1 MRVNSYEVVVLGGGP
16 GGYVAAIRAAKLGKK
31 VALIEARELGGT
43 CLNRGCI
50 PSKTLLRHAEVIET
64 IEKAKNWGIETGE
77 MTFSLSKMLDRKDAV
92 IQQLRN
98 GISHLLK
105 QGKIDVYNGLGTV
118 QKGGEIQV
126 QLAEKKEIIRG
137 EKIILAT
144 GSRPLVPAIEGI
156 DKAAYF
162 TSDTIFDID
171 KIPKSMVIIGGGII
185 GVELACI
192 FASLNV
198 PVSIVEMNDRIV
210 PSEEPEASKAL
221 ARSLKKKQINILTST
236 KVMKIEQQDSS
247 QLIHLQSDKGK
258 AQILETEA
266 ILMAVGRAPNT
277 SAFDD
282 LNLEMDG
289 PFVKVDSAM
298 QTSDPS
304 IYAVGDVTGGWQ
316 LAHVASAEGVVA
328 AANAAGE
335 TETVDYRMVP
345 RCVYTSP
352 EIASVGLTEADA
364 KRQGI
369 DYKVVRVDHAGNG
382 RALAQDEKEGFTK
395 LIAGTKYGEIL
406 GVLMVGPHVTE
417 MIAEP
422 SAFIHLEGTVDEL
435 ASMIHAHP
443 TITESLYEAAA
454 SWIGKG
460 VHH

>member
-1 MRVNSYEVVVLGGGP
+1 LNTYDVAVLGGGP

-31 VALIEARELGGT
+31 VALVESRDLGGT

-50 PSKTLLRHAEVIET
+50 PSKTLLRHAEVIEN
-64 IEKAKNWGIETGE
+64 IEKARSWGIETGPV
-77 MTFSLSKMLDRKDAV
+77 TFSLSKMLVRKDAV

-98 GISHLLK
+98 GISYLLK
-105 QGKIDVYNGLGTV
+105 QGEIEVYNGF
-118 QKGGEIQV
+118 GEVRADGSIAV
-126 QLAEKKEIIRG
+126 QLADKKEIIES
-137 EKIILAT
+137 EKLILAT
-144 GSRPLVPAIEGI
+144 GSRPVVPPIAGIEE
-156 DKAAYF
+156 AAYF
-162 TSDTIFDID
+162 TSDTIFDIEQ
-171 KIPKSMVIIGGGII
+171 IPDSMVIIGGGII

-198 PVSIVEMNDRIV
+198 SVSIVEMSNRIV

-221 ARSLKKKQINILTST
+221 AKALKKKGISILTRT
-236 KVMKIEQQDSS
+236 KVMSIEQQDKR
-247 QLIHLQSDKGK
+247 QLVHV
-258 AQILETEA
+258 ETENGKKEA
-266 ILMAVGRAPNT
+266 LQTETILMAVGRAPNT
-277 SAFDD
+277 SAFAE

-289 PFVKVDSAM
+289 KFIQVDDRLA
-298 QTSDPS
+298 TSNPAV
-304 IYAVGDVTGGWQ
+304 YAVGDVIGGWQ
-316 LAHVASAEGVVA
+316 LAHVASAEGLVA

-335 TETVDYRMVP
+335 TQTIDYAVVP

-352 EIASVGLTEADA
+352 EIASVGLTEEEA
-364 KRQGI
+364 KQRGI
-369 DYKVVRVDHAGNG
+369 EYKVVRVDHAGNG

-435 ASMIHAHP
+435 AAMIHAHP
-443 TITESLYEAAA
+443 TVTESLFEAAA

>member
-1 MRVNSYEVVVLGGGP
+1 MLLNSYDVVVIGGGP
-16 GGYVAAIRAAKLGKK
+16 GGYVAAIRAAKLGQK
-31 VALIEARELGGT
+31 VALVEAQELGGT

-64 IEKAKNWGIETGE
+64 IEKAKSWGIETVE
-77 MTFSLSKMLDRKDAV
+77 MTLSLSKMLARKDAI

-105 QGKIDVYNGLGTV
+105 QGKIDVFNGFGEV
-118 QKGGEIQV
+118 QEAGKITIQSAGREEV
-126 QLAEKKEIIRG
+126 IRWNNL
-137 EKIILAT
+137 ILAT
-144 GSRPLVPAIEGI
+144 GSRPLVPPIEGI
-156 DKAAYF
+156 EDASYY
-162 TSDTIFDID
+162 TSDTIFDIE
-171 KIPKSMVIIGGGII
+171 KIPQSLVIVGGGII

-198 PVSIVEMNDRIV
+198 PVSIIEMSDRIV

-221 ARSLKKKQINILTST
+221 ARALKKKNISILTST
-236 KVMKIEQQDSS
+236 KVMSIEQQSNH
-247 QLIHLQSDKGK
+247 QLIHVKAENGK
-258 AQILETEA
+258 ATTLETDA

-277 SAFDD
+277 SAFSKLD
-282 LNLEMDG
+282 LEMEG
-289 PFVKVDSAM
+289 PFVKVNKEM
-298 QTSDPS
+298 RTSDPAV
-304 IYAVGDVTGGWQ
+304 YAVGDVTGGWQ

-328 AANAAGE
+328 AANTAGGN
-335 TETVDYRMVP
+335 ETVDYRMVP

-352 EIASVGLTEADA
+352 EIASVGLTEAEA
-364 KRQGI
+364 IEQGI
-369 DYKVVRVDHAGNG
+369 DYKVVKVDHAGNG

-395 LIAGTKYGEIL
+395 LIAGTEYGEIL

-443 TITESLYEAAA
+443 TITESLYEAAT
-454 SWIGKG
+454 SWAGKG

>member
-298 QTSDPS
+298 QTNDPS

>member
-1 MRVNSYEVVVLGGGP
+1 MDNYEVVVLGGGP

-31 VALIEARELGGT
+31 VALIEARDLGGT

-64 IEKAKNWGIETGE
+64 IEKAKYWGIETGE
-77 MTFSLSKMLDRKDAV
+77 MTFSLSKMLDRKDAI

-98 GISHLLK
+98 GIAHLLK
-105 QGKIDVYNGLGTV
+105 QGKIDVYNGIGTV
-118 QKGGEIQV
+118 QAGGEITV
-126 QLAEKKEIIRG
+126 QLAEKKETIRG
-137 EKIILAT
+137 DKIILAT
-144 GSRPLVPAIEGI
+144 GSRPLIPPIDGIEE
-156 DKAAYF
+156 AAYF
-162 TSDTIFDID
+162 TSDTIFDMD
-171 KIPKSMVIIGGGII
+171 TIPESMVIIGGGII

-221 ARSLKKKQINILTST
+221 AKSLKKKKITILTNA
-236 KVMKIEQQDSS
+236 KVMKIEQHDGR
-247 QLIHLQSDKGK
+247 QLVHVELGNGK
-258 AQILETEA
+258 VQALGTDA
-266 ILMAVGRAPNT
+266 ILMAVGRSPNT
-277 SAFDD
+277 SAFGG
-282 LNLEMDG
+282 LNLEMEG
-289 PFVKVDSAM
+289 PFVKVDCAM

-328 AANAAGE
+328 AANAAGGKE
-335 TETVDYRMVP
+335 AVDYRMVP

-352 EIASVGLTEADA
+352 EIASVGLTEAEA
-364 KRQGI
+364 KQKGI

-435 ASMIHAHP
+435 ASMVHAHP

>member
-1 MRVNSYEVVVLGGGP
+1 MNNYEVVVLGGGP

-64 IEKAKNWGIETGE
+64 IEKARKWGIETGE
-77 MTFSLSKMLDRKDAV
+77 MTFSLSKMLARKDAV

-105 QGKIDVYNGLGTV
+105 QGKIDVYNGIGNV
-118 QKGGEIQV
+118 QAGGEITV
-126 QLAEKKEIIRG
+126 QLAEKKESIRG
-137 EKIILAT
+137 DKIILAT

-198 PVSIVEMNDRIV
+198 PVSIVEMSDRIV

-221 ARSLKKKQINILTST
+221 SKSLKKKQITILTST
-236 KVMKIEQQDSS
+236 KVMKIEQLDSN
-247 QLIHLQSDKGK
+247 QLIHIESADGK
-258 AQILETEA
+258 AQTVETEA

-277 SAFDD
+277 SAFDN

-289 PFVKVDSAM
+289 PFVKVTSTM
-298 QTSDPS
+298 QTSDAS

-316 LAHVASAEGVVA
+316 LAHVASAEGGVA

>member
-1 MRVNSYEVVVLGGGP
+1 MNDYEVVVLGGGP

-64 IEKAKNWGIETGE
+64 IEKAKQWGIETGE

-98 GISHLLK
+98 GISYLLK
-105 QGKIDVYNGLGTV
+105 QGKIDVYQGIGNLEENG
-118 QKGGEIQV
+118 KIAV

-144 GSRPLVPAIEGI
+144 GSRPLVPAIDGI
-156 DKAAYF
+156 EEAAYF
-162 TSDTIFDID
+162 TSDTIFDIE
-171 KIPKSMVIIGGGII
+171 KIPESMVIIGGGII

-198 PVSIVEMNDRIV
+198 PVSIVEMSDRIV

-221 ARSLKKKQINILTST
+221 AKTLKKKQITILTST
-236 KVMKIEQQDSS
+236 KVVRVEQRDGS
-247 QLIHLQSDKGK
+247 QLIHVESDNGK
-258 AQILETEA
+258 AQILDTEA
-266 ILMAVGRAPNT
+266 ILMAVGRSPNT
-277 SAFDD
+277 SAFDN
-282 LNLEMDG
+282 LNLEMEG
-289 PFVKVDSAM
+289 SFVKVDSAM
-298 QTSDPS
+298 QTSNPS

>member
-1 MRVNSYEVVVLGGGP
+1 MNIYEVVVIGGGP

-31 VALIEARELGGT
+31 VALVEARDLGGT

-50 PSKTLLRHAEVIET
+50 PSKTLLRHAEVIES
-64 IEKAKNWGIETGE
+64 IEKAKSWGIETGE
-77 MTFSLSKMLDRKDAV
+77 LTFSLSKMLARKDAV

-98 GISHLLK
+98 GISYLLK
-105 QGKIDVYNGLGTV
+105 QGKIDVYNGFAQV
-118 QKGGEIQV
+118 KSGGDITI
-126 QLAEKKEIIRG
+126 QLADKEEVIHAEKT
-137 EKIILAT
+137 ILAT
-144 GSRPLVPAIEGI
+144 GSKPIVPPIDGIETA
-156 DKAAYF
+156 KYY
-162 TSDTIFDID
+162 TSDTIFNIE
-171 KIPKSMVIIGGGII
+171 KIPESMVIVGGGII

-192 FASLNV
+192 FASLKV
-198 PVSIVEMNDRIV
+198 PVTIIEMGDRII
-210 PSEEPEASKAL
+210 PGEEPEASKAL
-221 ARSLKKKQINILTST
+221 AKSLKKKGISILTKT
-236 KVMKIEQQDSS
+236 KVMKIDQQ
-247 QLIHLQSDKGK
+247 QIHIETDQGK
-258 AQILETEA
+258 KEIFETEA

-277 SAFDD
+277 SAFSE

-289 PFVKVDSAM
+289 PFVKVNEEM
-298 QTSDPS
+298 ITSNPAV
-304 IYAVGDVTGGWQ
+304 YAVGDVIGGWL
-316 LAHVASAEGVVA
+316 LAHSASAEGMIA

-335 TETVDYRMVP
+335 KQTINYQLVP

-352 EIASVGLTEADA
+352 EVASVGMTEAEA
-364 KRQGI
+364 KQKGI
-369 DYKVVRVDHAGNG
+369 DYKVVTVPHSGNG
-382 RALAQDEKEGFTK
+382 RALAHGEAEGFTK

-454 SWIGKG
+454 SWTGQG

>member
-1 MRVNSYEVVVLGGGP
+1 MLVNSYEVVVLGGGP
-16 GGYVAAIRAAKLGKK
+16 GGYVAAIRAAKLGKT
-31 VALIEARELGGT
+31 VALIEVRELGGT

-64 IEKAKNWGIETGE
+64 IEKAKSWGIETGD
-77 MTFSLSKMLDRKDAV
+77 MTFSLSKMLARKDAV
-92 IQQLRN
+92 IKQLRT
-98 GISHLLK
+98 GIDHLLK
-105 QGKIDVYNGLGTV
+105 QGKIDVYNGVGKV
-118 QKGGEIQV
+118 QAAGKITV
-126 QLAEKKEIIRG
+126 QLADKEEVLQG

-144 GSRPLVPAIEGI
+144 GSRPLVPPIDGIEE
-156 DKAAYF
+156 AAYF
-162 TSDTIFDID
+162 TSDTIFDIE

-221 ARSLKKKQINILTST
+221 ARSLKKKKISIMTNT
-236 KVMKIEQQDSS
+236 KVTKIEQQGAR
-247 QLIHLQSDKGK
+247 QLIHIETAQGK
-258 AQILETEA
+258 AETLDTEA

-277 SAFDD
+277 SAFAE
-282 LNLEMDG
+282 LKLEMDG

-298 QTSDPS
+298 QTSDPT

-328 AANAAGE
+328 AANAAGGKQ
-335 TETVDYRMVP
+335 TVDYRMVP

-352 EIASVGLTEADA
+352 EIASVGLTEAEA
-364 KRQGI
+364 KQQGI

-395 LIAGTKYGEIL
+395 LIAGTQYGEIL

-417 MIAEP
+417 IIAEP

>member
-1 MRVNSYEVVVLGGGP
+1 MNNYEVVVLGGGP

-64 IEKAKNWGIETGE
+64 IEKARNWGIETGE
-77 MTFSLSKMLDRKDAV
+77 MTFSLSKMLARKDAV

-105 QGKIDVYNGLGTV
+105 QGKIDVYNGIGNV
-118 QKGGEIQV
+118 QAGGEITV
-126 QLAEKKEIIRG
+126 QLAEKKESIRG
-137 EKIILAT
+137 DKIILAT

-198 PVSIVEMNDRIV
+198 PVSIVEMSDRIV

-221 ARSLKKKQINILTST
+221 SKSLKKKQITILTST
-236 KVMKIEQQDSS
+236 KVMKIEQQDSN
-247 QLIHLQSDKGK
+247 QLIHIESADGK
-258 AQILETEA
+258 AQTVETEA

-277 SAFDD
+277 SAFDN

-289 PFVKVDSAM
+289 PFVKVTSTM
-298 QTSDPS
+298 QTSDAS

-316 LAHVASAEGVVA
+316 LAHVASAEGGVA